1 MGNTD
6 SSRAS
11 VTMKPGLWRSAT
23 GTGRPKTNQ
32 SIRGRISNPIPIP
45 SIGEEEIQ
53 SGDSASALPAS
64 RSPDAGDASSQHA
77 PRSPPRHQHTTA
89 SSSSLPYSGP
99 APASGNVPD
108 VAYGNNSDSNN
119 SLHTAAQAGSAGP
132 SPASDSARLPKTNR
146 SSQIRYSAIT
156 ASSQRTGDTSNRDA
170 PQRKKST
177 IRGALSKLFRRKK
190 KARSQGSTDPEH
202 SSGASFQ
209 HGSVSHQSLL
219 ICLRN
224 IDTVRG
230 YTSRRFTLRY

>member
-1 MGNTD
+1 
-6 SSRAS
+6 
-11 VTMKPGLWRSAT
+11 MKPGLWKSAT

-64 RSPDAGDASSQHA
+64 RSPDPGDASSQHA
-77 PRSPPRHQHTTA
+77 SRSPPRHQHTAT
-89 SSSSLPYSGP
+89 SSASLPYSGP
-99 APASGNVPD
+99 TPVPGDVSD

-119 SLHTAAQAGSAGP
+119 SLHTAAQAGSSGP
-132 SPASDSARLPKTNR
+132 SPAPDSARLPKTNR

-156 ASSQRTGDTSNRDA
+156 ASSQRTCDTSNRDA

-190 KARSQGSTDPEH
+190 KARSQGSTDPGH

-209 HGSVSHQSLL
+209 HGSVSHQPLL
-219 ICLRN
+219 IPLRA
-224 IDTVRG
+224 IKTARS
-230 YTSRRFTLRY
+230 YAARPLTLRC